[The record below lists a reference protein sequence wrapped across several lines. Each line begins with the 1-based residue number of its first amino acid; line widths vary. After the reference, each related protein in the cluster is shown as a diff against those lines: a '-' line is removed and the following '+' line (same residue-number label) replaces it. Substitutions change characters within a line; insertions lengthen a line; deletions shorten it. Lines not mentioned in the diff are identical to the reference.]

1 MNELLRRSYG
11 IAVRAQADAT
21 RSVDVI
27 ASSTALDG
35 YGEIVAQ
42 DWDLR
47 RYEAN
52 PVVLYGHNSWGM
64 PIGHASNVR
73 VEGDKLLATL
83 NFVDARA
90 NPMAEQVW
98 QGVLQGSLRAVS
110 VGFRSK
116 KGSMQN
122 IDGKD
127 VFVLAGNELME
138 ISVVP
143 IPANP
148 EAVAQEARAFNDQLR
163 ALVARSAQ
171 ETSPMSKMIL
181 TLASLIPVLAL
192 SASASEEDALAEVG
206 RLKSLERDVLGTTG
220 AKSGAEAVGVI
231 QAGKAAL
238 ARVGELEAQVAEQA
252 KAAEKAERSG
262 LIAKARADKKLAPTL
277 LGWAESCELA
287 SLKAFLAAAPVIPQL
302 AEVHDEAKAGSAA
315 LTHNGKS
322 WAQMTPNE
330 KHDLFHENRDLYV
343 AMRDAANAA

>member
-1 MNELLRRSYG
+1 MNELFRRSYG
-11 IAVRAQADAT
+11 MTVRAQKDET
-21 RSVDVI
+21 RSVDVV
-27 ASSTALDG
+27 ASSTAIDG

-52 PVVLYGHNSWGM
+52 PVVLYGHNSYSL

-73 VEGDKLLATL
+73 VDGDKLVATL

-90 NPMAEQVW
+90 NPLAEQVW
-98 QGVLQGSLRAVS
+98 QGILQGSLRAVS

-163 ALVARSAQ
+163 ALVARSQ
-171 ETSPMSKMIL
+171 EKPTMPTIL
-181 TLASLIPVLAL
+181 TLAALVPVLAL
-192 SASASEEDALAEVG
+192 AASASEEDAIAEVG
-206 RLKSLERDVLGTTG
+206 RLKQLERDVLGTTG

-238 ARVGELEAQVAEQA
+238 ARVGELEAQVAEHA
-252 KAAEKAERSG
+252 KAAEKAERSQ
-262 LIAKARADKKLAPTL
+262 LIAKARADKKLAPAL
-277 LGWAESCELA
+277 VGWAESCELA
-287 SLKAFLAAAPVIPQL
+287 SLKAFLEAAPAIPQL
-302 AEVHDEAKAGSAA
+302 ADVHEQPKSQNTVDSTF
-315 LTHNGKS
+315 LGKS
-322 WAQMTPNE
+322 WHELTPMQ
-330 KHDLFHENRDLYV
+330 KHQLHQENHALYV
-343 AMRDAANAA
+343 AMRDAARS

>member
-1 MNELLRRSYG
+1 MNELFRRSYG
-11 IAVRAQADAT
+11 MTVRAQKDET
-21 RSVDVI
+21 RSVDVV

-52 PVVLYGHNSWGM
+52 PVVLYGHNSWDM
-64 PIGHASNVR
+64 PIGHATNVR
-73 VEGDKLLATL
+73 VDGDKLLATL

-90 NPMAEQVW
+90 NPKAEQVW
-98 QGVLQGSLRAVS
+98 QGILQGSLRAVS

-116 KGSMQN
+116 KGAMQN

-163 ALVARSAQ
+163 ALVARSQ
-171 ETSPMSKMIL
+171 EKPTMPTIL
-181 TLASLIPVLAL
+181 TLAALVPVLTLA
-192 SASASEEDALAEVG
+192 ASATEEDAIAEIG
-206 RLKSLERDVLGTTG
+206 RLKQLERDVLGTTG

-238 ARVGELEAQVAEQA
+238 GRVADLEAQVAEHA
-252 KAAEKAERSG
+252 KAAEKAERATI
-262 LIAKARADKKLAPTL
+262 IAKARSEKKLAPSL
-277 LGWAESCELA
+277 LAWAESCPLE
-287 SLKAFLAAAPVIPQL
+287 SLKAFVDAAPAIPQL
-302 AEVHDEAKAGSAA
+302 ADTHEQPEVRSATNSTF
-315 LTHNGKS
+315 LGKS
-322 WAQMTPNE
+322 WSELTPMQ
-330 KHDLFHENRDLYV
+330 KHQLHQENHALYV
-343 AMRDAANAA
+343 AMRDAARAT